1 MTKQS
6 PKRSQSGVAVVLA
19 MGVVA
24 LAAMAAAALL
34 VSQNTWARHNE
45 LAAQRTQALLVVKAG
60 IDWGRAV
67 LSDDRRSSSVDHLGE
82 PWALR
87 LPPLPV
93 DNGKLSG
100 YLEDQNARFNL
111 NNLVRNGQVNPI
123 QFDYFQRL
131 LRILGLPSTLAGAL
145 ADWLD
150 DDGESYSKGGAEDA
164 YYMALDTPYLA
175 ANRPMT
181 DVAELALV
189 SGFDESVR
197 TRLLPYITALPRYTP
212 VNVNTAAPEVLA
224 AIVDGLSLAEARNL
238 VTRRD
243 RAYARN
249 PADFRLMLPKSAKFA
264 ENDITVNSD
273 YFVAHSHVL
282 IGGAEAHGA
291 ALLAR
296 QGVDWPT
303 VIWRKSL

>member
-1 MTKQS
+1 MINHSQ
-6 PKRSQSGVAVVLA
+6 KRFQSGVAVVLA

-67 LSDDRRSSSVDHLGE
+67 LKDDRRTSSVDHLGE

-93 DNGKLSG
+93 DNGKLNG
-100 YLEDQNARFNL
+100 YLEDQNGRFNL
-111 NNLVRNGQVNPI
+111 NNLVRNGQVDTV
-123 QFDYFQRL
+123 QLEHFQRL
-131 LRILGLPSTLAGAL
+131 LSILELPHTLAYAL

-150 DDGESYSKGGAEDA
+150 ADGESYSKGGAEDS
-164 YYMALDTPYLA
+164 YYRVLDTPYLA

-181 DVAELALV
+181 DVSELALV
-189 SGFDESVR
+189 SGFEESMR
-197 TRLLPYITALPRYTP
+197 TRLLPYVTALPRFTP

-224 AIVDGLSLAEARNL
+224 AIVEGLSLAEASIV
-238 VTRRD
+238 VTRRE

-249 PADFRLMLPKSAKFA
+249 PADFRLMLPKDTKFA
-264 ENDITVNSD
+264 ENDITVNSE
-273 YFVAHSHVL
+273 YFVARIHVV

-296 QGVDWPT
+296 QGSDWPT

>member
-1 MTKQS
+1 MTKLSQ
-6 PKRSQSGVAVVLA
+6 KRFQRGVAVVLA

-24 LAAMAAAALL
+24 LAAMASAALL

-45 LAAQRTQALLVVKAG
+45 LAAQRTQAFLVVKAG

-67 LSDDRRSSSVDHLGE
+67 LSDDRRSSNVDHLGE

-100 YLEDQNARFNL
+100 YLEDQNARLNL
-111 NNLVRNGQVNPI
+111 NNLIRNGQINPI
-123 QFDYFQRL
+123 QFAYFQRL
-131 LRILGLPSTLAGAL
+131 LSILGLPSNLADAL

-150 DDGESYSKGGAEDA
+150 ADGERYAKGGAEDD
-164 YYMALDTPYLA
+164 YYMSLDTPYLA
-175 ANRPMT
+175 ANQPMT

-197 TRLLPYITALPRYTP
+197 ARLLPFVTALPRYTP
-212 VNVNTAAPEVLA
+212 VNVNTATPEVLA
-224 AIVDGLSLAEARNL
+224 AIVDGLSLDEARSL

-249 PADFRLMLPKSAKFA
+249 PADFRLMLPKGAKFA

-273 YFVAHSHVL
+273 YFVARIHVV

-296 QGVDWPT
+296 QGNDWPA

>member
-1 MTKQS
+1 MNNHN
-6 PKRSQSGVAVVLA
+6 PKRFQSGVAVVLA
-19 MGVVA
+19 MSVVA
-24 LAAMAAAALL
+24 LAAMATAALL

-67 LSDDRRSSSVDHLGE
+67 LSDDRRASSVDHLGE

-100 YLEDQNARFNL
+100 YLEDQNGRFNL
-111 NNLVRNGQVNPI
+111 NNLVRNGQINLV
-123 QFDYFQRL
+123 QFEHFQRL
-131 LRILGLPSTLAGAL
+131 LSILGLPSTLADAL

-150 DDGESYSKGGAEDA
+150 ADNESHSKGGAEDA
-164 YYMALDTPYLA
+164 HYMAMDTPYLA
-175 ANRPMT
+175 ANQPMT
-181 DVAELALV
+181 DVAELTLV
-189 SGFDESVR
+189 RGFDEDVR
-197 TRLLPYITALPRYTP
+197 ARLLPYVTALPRFTP
-212 VNVNTAAPEVLA
+212 VNINTAAPEVLA
-224 AIVDGLSLAEARNL
+224 AIVEGLSLDEARS
-238 VTRRD
+238 VVARRE

-249 PADFRLMLPKSAKFA
+249 PADFRLMLPKDAKFA

-273 YFVAHSHVL
+273 YFVARIHVV

-296 QGVDWPT
+296 QGADWPT

>member
-1 MTKQS
+1 MNNHN
-6 PKRSQSGVAVVLA
+6 PKRFQSGVAVVLA
-19 MGVVA
+19 MSVVA
-24 LAAMAAAALL
+24 LAAMATAALL

-67 LSDDRRSSSVDHLGE
+67 LSDDRRASSVDHLGE

-100 YLEDQNARFNL
+100 YLEDQNGRFNL
-111 NNLVRNGQVNPI
+111 NNLVRNGQINLV
-123 QFDYFQRL
+123 QFEHFQRL
-131 LRILGLPSTLAGAL
+131 LSILGLPSTLAGAL

-150 DDGESYSKGGAEDA
+150 ADNESYSKGGAEDA
-164 YYMALDTPYLA
+164 HYMAMDTPYLA
-175 ANRPMT
+175 ANQPMT
-181 DVAELALV
+181 DVAELTLV
-189 SGFDESVR
+189 RGFDEDVR
-197 TRLLPYITALPRYTP
+197 ARLLPYVTALPRFTP
-212 VNVNTAAPEVLA
+212 VNINTAAPEVLA
-224 AIVDGLSLAEARNL
+224 AIVEGLSLEEARA
-238 VTRRD
+238 VVARRE

-249 PADFRLMLPKSAKFA
+249 PADFRLMLPKDAKFA

-273 YFVAHSHVL
+273 YFVAHIHVV

-296 QGVDWPT
+296 QGADWPT